1 MQHKDVFEEKVFNDK
16 DVNVVTNI
24 KTERLAQVTYYMKAG
39 QTLDYHRHPEG
50 DQVFFTHEGT
60 GVCYA
65 EEGKEEAVRLKPG
78 VIVLAPKGV
87 WHKLVASTDLIVSAA
102 TTQPAGFEKR

>member
-1 MQHKDVFEEKVFNDK
+1 MQHNDVFAEKVFNDR
-16 DVNVVTNI
+16 DVNVVAGI
-24 KTERLAQVTYYMKAG
+24 KTERLTQATYYMKAG
-39 QTLDYHRHPEG
+39 QMLDYHRHPEG
-50 DQVFFTHEGT
+50 DQVFFTHEGE

-65 EEGKEEAVRLKPG
+65 EEGREEAVSLRPG

-87 WHKLVASTDLIVSAA
+87 WHKLVAATDLIVSAA